1 MIISAIVRSGAF
13 PLFTNHGDS
22 DSGDEKPESR
32 YFKPFRGI
40 LLHKAMKR
48 HCIKIDVLIDPCKGS
63 GNILS
68 YYFDVLREM
77 LEFVIKD
84 RKIEQP

>member
-1 MIISAIVRSGAF
+1 M
-13 PLFTNHGDS
+13 P
-22 DSGDEKPESR
+22 EK
-32 YFKPFRGI
+32 
-40 LLHKAMKR
+40 L
-48 HCIKIDVLIDPCKGS
+48 HCIRYRRATDPCKGS